1 MPSDCISFKDT
12 GFFSKLICDYLEQKE
27 ELQPFYNRFPSI
39 LAIKSQ
45 IEEKK
50 ASFSQHHRKVLVAS
64 LTNQYQNIEISKATA
79 KNIEALISENTF
91 TITTG
96 HQLNLFTGPLY
107 FLYKIISA
115 INLAEEAKQ
124 AYPEYNFVPVYWM
137 ATEDH
142 DFLEINHFQFKG
154 KKIAWNNKKGL
165 DNDNGYVG
173 EYDTEGLAEVYS
185 VLEKELGIGTNAEYL
200 KKLFKKGYLEHRNLT
215 DAKSSFK
222 AVTKTT
228 ENLNDL
234 GFKAQ
239 VSPREINL
247 FYGIKGIRARIEQLG
262 DTYTVVDTEIR
273 WNSFKEIQKEYTEF
287 PERFSPNVI
296 LRPVYQEVIL
306 PNLCYIGGGGELA
319 YWFQLKRSF
328 KSFTIPFPM
337 LLLRNS
343 AVLISKK
350 QHQKLQKL
358 SVTPQELFMRSSTLI
373 NYKVRQISNI
383 DIDFSKQK
391 EALAKQ
397 FEGLKEI
404 AKLTEVTFLNAVNAQ
419 EVKQTKGLE
428 NLEKRLLKAQR
439 LKLSDH
445 VSRLTSIHNILFPQ
459 QSLQER
465 KMNFSEFYLETIYIY
480 STLQYFYRYKA

>member
-215 DAKSSFK
+215 DATQYIVNELFSSYGL
-222 AVTKTT
+222 VIVDG
-228 ENLNDL
+228 ND
-234 GFKAQ
+234 
-239 VSPREINL
+239 R
-247 FYGIKGIRARIEQLG
+247 
-262 DTYTVVDTEIR
+262 D
-273 WNSFKEIQKEYTEF
+273 
-287 PERFSPNVI
+287 
-296 LRPVYQEVIL
+296 
-306 PNLCYIGGGGELA
+306 
-319 YWFQLKRSF
+319 LKRF
-328 KSFTIPFPM
+328 RF
-337 LLLRNS
+337 
-343 AVLISKK
+343 
-350 QHQKLQKL
+350 
-358 SVTPQELFMRSSTLI
+358 
-373 NYKVRQISNI
+373 
-383 DIDFSKQK
+383 
-391 EALAKQ
+391 
-397 FEGLKEI
+397 
-404 AKLTEVTFLNAVNAQ
+404 
-419 EVKQTKGLE
+419 
-428 NLEKRLLKAQR
+428 
-439 LKLSDH
+439 
-445 VSRLTSIHNILFPQ
+445 
-459 QSLQER
+459 
-465 KMNFSEFYLETIYIY
+465 
-480 STLQYFYRYKA
+480 